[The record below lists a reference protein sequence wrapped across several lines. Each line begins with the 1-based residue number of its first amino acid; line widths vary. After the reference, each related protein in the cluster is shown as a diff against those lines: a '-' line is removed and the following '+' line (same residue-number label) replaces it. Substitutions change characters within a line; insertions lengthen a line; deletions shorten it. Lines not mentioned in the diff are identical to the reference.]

1 METEQYLCDL
11 TKQMFYRYLIE
22 PTEENYNKIVSS
34 WAEPF
39 SLIGTGK
46 HEIYGCAETAIQS
59 MTENQR
65 EATSI
70 RFEILDEWYEA
81 RMIRADIG
89 IVFGGVWVREKAAHP
104 ADALVE
110 MDTRFSIVYE
120 REASGEWKMV
130 HIHHSMPYFD
140 QGAGEYY
147 PKELSAKVKEAL
159 ELVAVFKKKSE
170 MDLMTGVLNHASFQR
185 MVEKMLAER
194 EALYL
199 YIIDLDDFK
208 SVNDTYGHGTGDTL
222 LKFMADI
229 LRKHFPDHAVIGRL
243 GGDEFAVCQNDCGG
257 RTETEA
263 RLTRMYEDYRA
274 GAREILKGRI
284 YGYSVGA
291 AAKVRTD
298 TTYRQLY
305 EQADAAL
312 YAAKKQGKNQF
323 YFLPRTDGAV
333 RSSAA
338 EGRNL

>member
-1 METEQYLCDL
+1 
-11 TKQMFYRYLIE
+11 
-22 PTEENYNKIVSS
+22 
-34 WAEPF
+34 
-39 SLIGTGK
+39 
-46 HEIYGCAETAIQS
+46 
-59 MTENQR
+59 
-65 EATSI
+65 
-70 RFEILDEWYEA
+70 
-81 RMIRADIG
+81 
-89 IVFGGVWVREKAAHP
+89 
-104 ADALVE
+104 
-110 MDTRFSIVYE
+110 
-120 REASGEWKMV
+120 
-130 HIHHSMPYFD
+130 
-140 QGAGEYY
+140 
-147 PKELSAKVKEAL
+147 
-159 ELVAVFKKKSE
+159 
-170 MDLMTGVLNHASFQR
+170 MTGVLNHASFQR

-257 RTETEA
+257 RAETEA

-274 GAREILKGRI
+274 GARAILKGRI

-291 AAKVRTD
+291 VEKVRTD